1 MSSGK
6 QVNSHAEG
14 HSGGG
19 ETLLEVRDLSVK
31 YETPESTVRAINGV
45 SLKVERGNIYGIV
58 GESGCGKSTLAF
70 AVIQYLDENGYID
83 DGEVFYRSENLA
95 EKSRSE
101 LQSIWGNEIAMVY
114 QDPTASLNPSMRV
127 GEQIAEVSK
136 VHEGLSWDE
145 AYEKAVN
152 TLSEVHI
159 QDPESTADRYS
170 HQLSGGMKQRVSIAM
185 SLMANPD
192 LLILDE
198 PTTNLDVTT
207 EAKILDM
214 VEELKDRFNAAMLY
228 ITHDLGVVARS
239 SDYVQV
245 MYAGEIIERAE
256 VVELFSHPLHPYTE
270 GLLKC
275 IPHPEEEE
283 SRGRLNP
290 IRGSVPDLT
299 DLPGGCNFASRCPYR
314 KEKCEKE
321 SPGLLERDGI
331 HDASCHFAPLAEDQ
345 VTRPEMIQAS
355 PENERGSYP
364 WKRSQGVE
372 GKTLEINE
380 VKKYFQQSTGWKFS
394 LKSAREVK
402 AVDGVNLELSGGE
415 TLGVVGESGCG
426 KTTLARSVV
435 GLEGITSGKIQFKS
449 SDISMPVEAREGS
462 VLKKIQIIFQDP
474 RSTLNPKKTIGDAVR
489 RPLEMYGDF
498 PSRDLDVVVDSLLD
512 AVGLDK
518 GFKLRYPKQLSGG
531 QKQRVAVARAFASN
545 PELVLSDEPTSSL
558 DVSIQATILNLL
570 INLQSE
576 TNVSYMFISHDL
588 SVVRYISDYIAV
600 MYLGKVVEVG
610 STKEIFSPPYHP
622 YTEALLSA
630 IPVPDPEVEQKQ
642 LRLEGSVPSAIN
654 PPSGCVF
661 NTRCPRKVGEICEEE
676 PPPIVGEGGHEIH
689 CHIDLEDLSEVKPVL

>member
-1 MSSGK
+1 MASTE
-6 QVNSHAEG
+6 QVDSRLEG
-14 HSGGG
+14 EAG
-19 ETLLEVRDLSVK
+19 EEGTLLEVKDLTVK
-31 YETPESTVRAINGV
+31 YETPESTVRAINGI
-45 SLKVERGNIYGIV
+45 SMKVERGNIYGVV

-83 DGEVFYRSENLA
+83 SGKVFYRGEDLA
-95 EKSRSE
+95 SKSRNE
-101 LQSIWGNEIAMVY
+101 LQTIWGNEIAMVY

-136 VHEGLSWDE
+136 VHEGLSWEE
-145 AYEKAVN
+145 ANEKAVN

-159 QDPESTADRYS
+159 QDPESTANRYS

-214 VEELKDRFNAAMLY
+214 VEELKERFNAAMLY

-239 SDYVQV
+239 CDFVQV

-256 VVELFSHPLHPYTE
+256 VEELFSYPLHPYTE

-283 SRGRLNP
+283 SRGHLNP

-299 DLPGGCNFASRCPYR
+299 DLPQGCSFAPRCPYR
-314 KEKCEKE
+314 RERCVDEN
-321 SPGLLERDGI
+321 PGLIERGGH
-331 HDASCHFAPLAEDQ
+331 HDAGCHFAPLDEDQ
-345 VTRPEMIQAS
+345 VTRPEMIQAL
-355 PENERGSYP
+355 PEEERERYP
-364 WKRSQGVE
+364 WEKDEDLE
-372 GKTLEINE
+372 GKTLKIKD
-380 VKKYFQQSTGWKFS
+380 VKKYFRQSRGWNFNLESPK
-394 LKSAREVK
+394 EVK
-402 AVDGVNLELSGGE
+402 AVDGVDLDLKKGN

-426 KTTLARSVV
+426 KTTLARSVI
-435 GLEGITSGKIQFKS
+435 GLEEITSGEIRFKTT
-449 SDISMPVEAREGS
+449 DISDPVEDREGGI
-462 VLKKIQIIFQDP
+462 LKKIQIIFQDP
-474 RSTLNPKKTIGDAVR
+474 RSTLNPKKTIGEAVR
-489 RPLEMYGDF
+489 RPLELHGDF
-498 PSRDLDVVVDSLLD
+498 PSENLKELVDSLLG
-512 AVGLDK
+512 AVGLEA
-518 GFKLRYPKQLSGG
+518 GFKNRYPDQLSGG

-545 PELVLSDEPTSSL
+545 PSLVLSDEPTSSL

-570 INLQSE
+570 MNLQSE
-576 TNVSYMFISHDL
+576 TDVSYMFISHDL
-588 SVVRYISDYIAV
+588 SVVRYISDFIAV
-600 MYLGKVVEVG
+600 MYLGNVVEVG

-630 IPVPDPEVEQKQ
+630 IPIPDPGVDQKQ
-642 LRLEGSVPSAIN
+642 LRLEGSVPSAID

-661 NTRCPRKVGEICEEE
+661 NTRCPRKVGDICEEE
-676 PPPIVGEGGHEIH
+676 APPVVGEGDHEIH
-689 CHIDLEDLSEVKPVL
+689 CHIALEDLKEVEPVL